1 MKITRRK
8 LQKIIRESMSD
19 MQGEWDPSAN
29 MPDQSFGGDMTG
41 KNYRI
46 DGAAEFYG
54 IPVEELRAALDF
66 ENRTA
71 GEIDQLLTDTMVSAY
86 KSMDF
91 NNRHGKGREG
101 RIGEIVLQMLR
112 GGGEDDDQDLERG

>member
-1 MKITRRK
+1 MKITK
-8 LQKIIRESMSD
+8 TTLKQMIREAMED
-19 MQGEWDPSAN
+19 MQGEFDPSAN
-29 MPDQSFGGDMTG
+29 MPTQSFGGDMTG

-71 GEIDQLLTDTMVSAY
+71 EEIDQILTDTMVSAY

-91 NNRHGKGREG
+91 NSRHGAGRDG
-101 RIGEIVLQMLR
+101 RIGEVVLQMLR
-112 GGGEDDDQDLERG
+112 DI

>member
-1 MKITRRK
+1 MKITKGRLK
-8 LQKIIRESMSD
+8 QMIREAMDD
-19 MQGEWDPSAN
+19 MQGEFDPSAN
-29 MPDQSFGGDMTG
+29 MPTQSFGGDMTG

-54 IPVEELRAALDF
+54 IPVEELRTALDF

-71 GEIDQLLTDTMVSAY
+71 EEIDQILTDTMMKAY

-91 NNRHGKGREG
+91 ADRHGGGRNG
-101 RIGEIVLQMLR
+101 RLGEVVLQMLR
-112 GGGEDDDQDLERG
+112 GMQDEIIN